1 MKIAVVGLGF
11 VGLMTALS
19 LAEKGNKVVGY
30 DSNVEKVSSLRKG
43 ELYFW
48 EPGAKEVLTTV
59 LGNHFFVDST
69 INESI
74 IDCEIIIL
82 CLPSD
87 ALDDGSVDLSAINV
101 VCHQIHDVLPQDVT
115 PTIVIKSTVPPTTLS
130 NKIKPLFS
138 SLKRDK
144 IAEKLVSC
152 PEFLREGV
160 AWNDVKYPDRI
171 VIGTKND
178 ESYKLVESIYAPF
191 NAPIFRVSP
200 ESAEFIKYLSN
211 TLLATLI
218 SFSNE
223 MAECADKFGG
233 INVKKAFNILH
244 MDKRLKGSGISSYI
258 YPGCGYGGY
267 CLPKDTKAFYN
278 ATQKTAKMLG
288 EVIRIN
294 EERTSYIANYI
305 CDNTDVDDGIL
316 VLGLTFKPE
325 TDDIRESASIKII
338 RLLLEKNRKNIV
350 VYDPIAMHKA
360 NSVFGDAVRTTED
373 PQGQLKKCDAVVLLT
388 AWDEFLAYDYRETKL
403 IDCRYLIDI

>member
-19 LAEKGNKVVGY
+19 LAEKGNDVIGY
-30 DSNVEKVSSLRKG
+30 DSNIEKVNSLKKG

-48 EPGAKEVLTTV
+48 EPGAYEILLSVLDKNFRV
-59 LGNHFFVDST
+59 AST
-69 INESI
+69 IDKSI
-74 IDCEIIIL
+74 IDCQVVIL

-87 ALDDGSVDLSAINV
+87 ALDDGSVDLSAINM
-101 VCHQIHDVLPQDVT
+101 VCHQIHKVLPQDVA
-115 PTIVIKSTVPPTTLS
+115 PTIVIKSTVPPTTL
-130 NKIKPLFS
+130 NKKIKPLFL
-138 SLKRDK
+138 SLNREK
-144 IAEKLVSC
+144 IAQKLVSC

-171 VIGTKND
+171 VIGADCD
-178 ESYKLVESIYAPF
+178 ESYKLIESVYAPF

-200 ESAEFIKYLSN
+200 ECAEFVKYLSN

-223 MAECADKFGG
+223 MAECADKFGN
-233 INVKKAFNILH
+233 INVKKAFDILH
-244 MDKRLKGSGISSYI
+244 MDKRLIGSGISSYI

-278 ATQKTAKMLG
+278 ATQRTAKLLG

-294 EERTSYIANYI
+294 DDRTSYIANYI
-305 CDNTDVDDGIL
+305 CANTNIDDEIF

-325 TDDIRESASIKII
+325 TDDIRESASVKII
-338 RLLLEKNRKNIV
+338 KMLLEKNRKKIV
-350 VYDPIAMHKA
+350 VYDPIATHKA
-360 NSVFGDAVRTTED
+360 KSVFGDAVKTTND
-373 PQGQLKKCDAVVLLT
+373 PQSQLKKSGTVVLLT
-388 AWDEFLAYDYRETKL
+388 GWKEFLAYDYKNVKL
-403 IDCRYLIDI
+403 IDCRYLIDT